1 METALVKCNYIT
13 FYEKSYIISHLQS
26 QFSYPCYIG
35 PEACRIKYHLS
46 IAINEKK
53 VLPKIIIAI

>member
-13 FYEKSYIISHLQS
+13 FYEKSYIILHLQS

-53 VLPKIIIAI
+53 FFLK